1 MKKAVAVPA
10 VVASVVGAVSTV
22 VTSVKDLI
30 KAANIRRRQIIQK
43 LFDAVV
49 IKNLS
54 GTTVAPSAE
63 LPESILDSMCVNFIN
78 TRDPRTDPTGPDFS
92 DNDIIFFGR
101 ELKAEQDFNANML
114 AEVQQVIN
122 VSRGQ
127 RVNPLF
133 LKDRSKYTSLVLRCK
148 TVLDFFNE
156 ELDRRDNDR
165 KAVREAFVAQQ
176 AEQRELDRLEHEA
189 FLQRQREKY
198 APKGPKQPNHAPHA
212 DKSVG
217 KGLESLANASRAAGK
232 FIAVRPIKKAELT
245 ALIGKE
251 GMNTLKGK
259 GEYTLPDFRKVISQK
274 QGAITRYSI
283 HE

>member
-10 VVASVVGAVSTV
+10 VVASVVGVVNTV

-212 DKSVG
+212 DKLVG

>member
-122 VSRGQ
+122 VSR
-127 RVNPLF
+127 RINPLF
-133 LKDRSKYTSLVLRCK
+133 IKDRIRFTALVLRCK

-212 DKSVG
+212 DKLVG

>member
-10 VVASVVGAVSTV
+10 VVASVVGVVNTV
-22 VTSVKDLI
+22 VSSVKDLI
-30 KAANIRRRQIIQK
+30 KQANKRRRSIVQK

-63 LPESILDSMCVNFIN
+63 IPNLDELCADFI
-78 TRDPRTDPTGPDFS
+78 TVRDSRTDPTGPAFS
-92 DNDIIFFGR
+92 DDDIIYFGR

-122 VSRGQ
+122 VSR
-127 RVNPLF
+127 RINPLF
-133 LKDRSKYTSLVLRCK
+133 IKDRIRFTALVLRCK